1 MSKWLVGLMSSL
13 ACLFLLSAALVAI
26 IAVMY
31 AVSYSPLHLW
41 KMLIVPPLA
50 IAGAWLLHKLDK
62 EM

>member
-1 MSKWLVGLMSSL
+1 MSSL